1 MKQILVLMFVVVTPA
16 AAIAN
21 TCPAAAPT
29 GCSCP
34 TGVTA
39 VRAGGCN
46 AGEVTVVQ
54 GNCTGCNFAAGAG
67 NLTFAM

>member
-1 MKQILVLMFVVVTPA
+1 MTMMVPGVTS
-16 AAIAN
+16 AN

-29 GCSCP
+29 GCNCP
-34 TGVTA
+34 AGVIA

-46 AGEVTVVQ
+46 AGEITVVQ
-54 GNCTGCNFAAGAG
+54 GNCTGCNFASGVG